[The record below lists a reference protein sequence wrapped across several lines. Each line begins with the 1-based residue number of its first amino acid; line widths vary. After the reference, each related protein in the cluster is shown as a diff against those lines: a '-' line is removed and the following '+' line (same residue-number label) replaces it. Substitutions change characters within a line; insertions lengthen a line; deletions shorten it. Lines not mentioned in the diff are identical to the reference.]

1 MKNDSNMFNNNS
13 IETEGVPADKTA
25 EIPKVVDS
33 TEEENAKK
41 PLVLFGR
48 EFSRKQVCAAG
59 AGILCAALLIGGG
72 AYAISH
78 ASWTGDSNAPAVSQ
92 SKDDEKQ
99 DMVLTLEVKADGW
112 DADTSTPVIAHI
124 EGADGEVD
132 FYTAIDANK
141 QVTVRV
147 GKSGTYTVT
156 FISPVNA
163 DGSIYK
169 VPSKRITA
177 GKADKKTAST
187 GVTFNKVD
195 ADKVTKDDLTAIA
208 KDVAAAVKK
217 GDSTLTGDKGAEVVK
232 KFEDNIKKNPNAD
245 TDAVEKETE
254 KAEETAKED
263 KSDAKTPE
271 TSDSKKDDGKATGS
285 SDNSGNKS
293 NSSSKKDEGKSD
305 SKPNGGN
312 SSNSGSNTNSG
323 SSSKKDDT
331 PAHQHNWVAQTK
343 TVHHDAQ
350 YKTVHHDAVTH
361 TEHVAPVY
369 QNQTTYHTV
378 CNECKQVI
386 DGKADEH
393 IKQTGHSG
401 YSTNVPITDE
411 VMVSEGYDKQV
422 TDTPAYDETVI
433 DKLVCTTCGATK
445 DAPQATS
452 DAAK

>member
-1 MKNDSNMFNNNS
+1 MKKDSNMFNDNS

-92 SKDDEKQ
+92 LKDDEEQ
-99 DMVLTLEVKADGW
+99 DMVLSLEVKADGW
-112 DADTSTPVIAHI
+112 DTETSTPVIAHI
-124 EGADGEVD
+124 EDEDGKVD
-132 FYTAIDANK
+132 FYTAIAANK
-141 QVTVRV
+141 QVTVKV
-147 GKSGTYTVT
+147 GESGTYTVT

-169 VPSKRITA
+169 VPSKKVTA
-177 GKADKKTAST
+177 GKADKTVAT
-187 GVTFNKVD
+187 GVTFDKVD

-208 KDVAAAVKK
+208 KDVAEAVKK

-254 KAEETAKED
+254 KAQESAKEE

-271 TSDSKKDDGKATGS
+271 TSDS
-285 SDNSGNKS
+285 KS

-305 SKPNGGN
+305 SKPSGGN
-312 SSNSGSNTNSG
+312 SSNSGSNSNSG

-361 TEHVAPVY
+361 QVWHDAVTEEHY
-369 QNQTTYHTV
+369 ICNQCGADITSDPWGHINNSLMNGGNCGSYHSTYVTV
-378 CNECKQVI
+378 KQ
-386 DGKADEH
+386 
-393 IKQTGHSG
+393 G
-401 YSTNVPITDE
+401 YYET
-411 VMVSEGYDKQV
+411 V
-422 TDTPAYDETVI
+422 TDQAAYDEQVQVRDAWDETV
-433 DKLVCTTCGATK
+433 TTGYKCSSCGATK
-445 DAPQATS
+445 
-452 DAAK
+452 

>member
-1 MKNDSNMFNNNS
+1 MQILGYCNQKGTMVD
-13 IETEGVPADKTA
+13 T
-25 EIPKVVDS
+25 EIPKVTKDMVSKDAGKK
-33 TEEENAKK
+33 EEGK

-48 EFSRKQVCAAG
+48 EFSRKQVCVAG

-141 QVTVRV
+141 QVTVKV

-169 VPSKRITA
+169 VSSKKVTA

-361 TEHVAPVY
+361 QVWHDPVTEEHY
-369 QNQTTYHTV
+369 ICNQCGADITSDPWGHINNSLMNGGNCGSYHSTYVTV
-378 CNECKQVI
+378 KQ
-386 DGKADEH
+386 
-393 IKQTGHSG
+393 G
-401 YSTNVPITDE
+401 YYET
-411 VMVSEGYDKQV
+411 V
-422 TDTPAYDETVI
+422 TDKAAWDEQVLVSKAWDETV
-433 DKLVCTTCGATK
+433 TTGYKCSSCGATK
-445 DAPQATS
+445 
-452 DAAK
+452 

>member
-1 MKNDSNMFNNNS
+1 MVV
-13 IETEGVPADKTA
+13 T
-25 EIPKVVDS
+25 EIPQVSDS
-33 TEEENAKK
+33 AEEAEKK
-41 PLVLFGR
+41 EETVKLFGR
-48 EFSRKQVCAAG
+48 EAAKKKACAAG

-124 EGADGEVD
+124 EDADGEVD
-132 FYTAIDANK
+132 FYTAIAANK
-141 QVTVRV
+141 QVTVKV
-147 GKSGTYTVT
+147 GESGTYTVT

-177 GKADKKTAST
+177 GKTDKTAAT
-187 GVTFNKVD
+187 GVTFDKVD
-195 ADKVTKDDLTAIA
+195 ADKVTKDELTDIA
-208 KDVAAAVKK
+208 KDVAEAVKK

-245 TDAVEKETE
+245 TDAVEKETG

-271 TSDSKKDDGKATGS
+271 TSGGKKDDGKATGG

-331 PAHQHNWVAQTK
+331 PTHKHNWVAQTK

-350 YKTVHHDAVTH
+350 YKTVHHDAQ
-361 TEHVAPVY
+361 Y
-369 QNQTTYHTV
+369 KTV
-378 CNECKQVI
+378 HHDAVVKYVSICNNC
-386 DGKADEH
+386 GAD
-393 IKQTGHSG
+393 ITGNEAAHFKNSLLNG
-401 YSTNVPITDE
+401 GNCGSCHEESRTV
-411 VMVSEGYDKQV
+411 QA
-422 TDTPAYDETVI
+422 AYDEQVKVSDAYDEQVQVSAAWDETV
-433 DKLVCTTCGATK
+433 TTGYKCSSCGATK
-445 DAPQATS
+445 
-452 DAAK
+452 

>member
-1 MKNDSNMFNNNS
+1 MKKDSNMFNDNS

-48 EFSRKQVCAAG
+48 EFSRKQACVAG

-92 SKDDEKQ
+92 SKDEEKQ

-124 EGADGEVD
+124 EDADGKVD
-132 FYTAIDANK
+132 FYTAIAANK
-141 QVTVRV
+141 QVTVKV

-169 VPSKRITA
+169 VSSKKVTA

-245 TDAVEKETE
+245 ADAAEKESE
-254 KAEETAKED
+254 KAQETAKED
-263 KSDAKTPE
+263 KSDAKKPD
-271 TSDSKKDDGKATGS
+271 TSDNKKNDSDSSNGSKNDSGNGGSGSKSDG
-285 SDNSGNKS
+285 NSGNS
-293 NSSSKKDEGKSD
+293 GS
-305 SKPNGGN
+305 
-312 SSNSGSNTNSG
+312 SSNSGG
-323 SSSKKDDT
+323 SSKKDDT
-331 PAHQHNWVAQTK
+331 TAHQHKWVAQTK

-350 YKTVHHDAVTH
+350 YKTVHHDAQYKTVHHDAVTK
-361 TEHVAPVY
+361 TVNIC
-369 QNQTTYHTV
+369 NQCGQDITGNEAAHFKAAAFSGGNCQSCHSETRTV
-378 CNECKQVI
+378 Q
-386 DGKADEH
+386 A
-393 IKQTGHSG
+393 
-401 YSTNVPITDE
+401 
-411 VMVSEGYDKQV
+411 
-422 TDTPAYDETVI
+422 AYDEQVKVSDAYDEQVQVSAAWEETV
-433 DKLVCTTCGATK
+433 TTGYKCSSCGATK
-445 DAPQATS
+445 
-452 DAAK
+452 

>member
-1 MKNDSNMFNNNS
+1 MENS
-13 IETEGVPADKTA
+13 GRIK
-25 EIPKVVDS
+25 
-33 TEEENAKK
+33 
-41 PLVLFGR
+41 LFGR

-92 SKDDEKQ
+92 SKDEEKQ

-112 DADTSTPVIAHI
+112 DADTSTPIIAHI
-124 EGADGEVD
+124 KDADGKVD
-132 FYTAIDANK
+132 FYTAIAANK
-141 QVTVRV
+141 QVTVKV

-169 VPSKRITA
+169 VSSKKVTA

-217 GDSTLTGDKGAEVVK
+217 GDSTLTGDKGAAVAK

-245 TDAVEKETE
+245 ADAVEKESE
-254 KAEETAKED
+254 KAQETAKED

-271 TSDSKKDDGKATGS
+271 TSDNKKNDSGSKND
-285 SDNSGNKS
+285 SGNNGS
-293 NSSSKKDEGKSD
+293 GNKSD
-305 SKPNGGN
+305 SKPSGG
-312 SSNSGSNTNSG
+312 SGNSGSGSSSG
-323 SSSKKDDT
+323 GSSKKDDT
-331 PAHQHNWVAQTK
+331 TAHQHNWVAQTK

-361 TEHVAPVY
+361 QVWHDAVTEEHY
-369 QNQTTYHTV
+369 ICNQCGADITSDPWGHLDAYDHGGYHSSYVTV
-378 CNECKQVI
+378 KQ
-386 DGKADEH
+386 
-393 IKQTGHSG
+393 G
-401 YSTNVPITDE
+401 YYET
-411 VMVSEGYDKQV
+411 V
-422 TDTPAYDETVI
+422 TDKAAYDEQVQVSAARDETV
-433 DKLVCTTCGATK
+433 TTGYKCSGCGATK
-445 DAPQATS
+445 
-452 DAAK
+452 

>member
-1 MKNDSNMFNNNS
+1 MRQKGLTEMKNDSNMFNDNS

-124 EGADGEVD
+124 EDADGEVD
-132 FYTAIDANK
+132 FYTAIAANK
-141 QVTVRV
+141 QVTVKV
-147 GKSGTYTVT
+147 GKSGTYSVT
-156 FISPVNA
+156 LIPPVNA
-163 DGSIYK
+163 DGSTYK
-169 VPSKRITA
+169 AASSKVKA
-177 GKADKKTAST
+177 GKDDKKTNGT
-187 GVTFNKVD
+187 VITLEKVE
-195 ADKVTKDDLTAIA
+195 AGKVTKDDLTAIA

-217 GDSTLTGDKGAEVVK
+217 GDSTLTGDRGAALAK
-232 KFEDNIKKNPNAD
+232 MFEDNIKKNPNAD
-245 TDAVEKETE
+245 ADAVEKESE
-254 KAEETAKED
+254 KAQETAKED

-271 TSDSKKDDGKATGS
+271 TSDNKKNDSVSKND
-285 SDNSGNKS
+285 SGNNGS
-293 NSSSKKDEGKSD
+293 GNKSD
-305 SKPNGGN
+305 SKPSGG
-312 SSNSGSNTNSG
+312 SGNSGSGSSSG
-323 SSSKKDDT
+323 GSSKKDDT
-331 PAHQHNWVAQTK
+331 TAHQHKWVAQTK

-361 TEHVAPVY
+361 QVWHDAVTEEHY
-369 QNQTTYHTV
+369 ICNQCGADITSDPWGHLDAYDHGGYHSSYVTV
-378 CNECKQVI
+378 KQ
-386 DGKADEH
+386 
-393 IKQTGHSG
+393 G
-401 YSTNVPITDE
+401 YYET
-411 VMVSEGYDKQV
+411 V
-422 TDTPAYDETVI
+422 TDKAAYDEQVQVSAAWDETV
-433 DKLVCTTCGATK
+433 TTGYKCSSCGATK
-445 DAPQATS
+445 
-452 DAAK
+452 

>member
-1 MKNDSNMFNNNS
+1 MKKDSNMFNDNS

-92 SKDDEKQ
+92 SKDEEKQ

-124 EGADGEVD
+124 EGADGKVD
-132 FYTAIDANK
+132 FYTAIAANK
-141 QVTVRV
+141 QVTVEV
-147 GKSGTYTVT
+147 GESGTYTVT
-156 FISPVNA
+156 LIPPVNA
-163 DGSIYK
+163 DGSTYK
-169 VPSKRITA
+169 AASSKVKA
-177 GKADKKTAST
+177 GKDDKKTNGT
-187 GVTFNKVD
+187 VITLEKVD
-195 ADKVTKDDLTAIA
+195 AGKVTKDDLTAIA

-245 TDAVEKETE
+245 ADAAEKESE
-254 KAEETAKED
+254 KAQETAKED

-271 TSDSKKDDGKATGS
+271 TSDNKKNDSGSKND
-285 SDNSGNKS
+285 SGNNGS
-293 NSSSKKDEGKSD
+293 GNKSD
-305 SKPNGGN
+305 SKPSEGSG
-312 SSNSGSNTNSG
+312 NSGSGSISG
-323 SSSKKDDT
+323 GSSKKDDT
-331 PAHQHNWVAQTK
+331 TAHQHKWVAQTK

-361 TEHVAPVY
+361 QVWHDAVTEEHY
-369 QNQTTYHTV
+369 ICNQCGADITSDPWGHLDAYDHGGYHSSYVTV
-378 CNECKQVI
+378 KQ
-386 DGKADEH
+386 
-393 IKQTGHSG
+393 G
-401 YSTNVPITDE
+401 YYET
-411 VMVSEGYDKQV
+411 V
-422 TDTPAYDETVI
+422 TDKAAYDEQVQVSAAWDETV
-433 DKLVCTTCGATK
+433 TTGYKCSSCGATK
-445 DAPQATS
+445 
-452 DAAK
+452 

>member
-1 MKNDSNMFNNNS
+1 MDEYGSR
-13 IETEGVPADKTA
+13 
-25 EIPKVVDS
+25 EIKRSDS
-33 TEEENAKK
+33 TKEENAKK

-72 AYAISH
+72 GYAISH

-124 EGADGEVD
+124 EDANGKVD
-132 FYTAIDANK
+132 FYTAIAANK
-141 QVTVRV
+141 QVTVKV

-169 VPSKRITA
+169 VSSKKVTA

-217 GDSTLTGDKGAEVVK
+217 GDSTLTGDKGAEIVK

-245 TDAVEKETE
+245 ADAVEKETG

-271 TSDSKKDDGKATGS
+271 TSDSKKND
-285 SDNSGNKS
+285 SGNNGS
-293 NSSSKKDEGKSD
+293 GNKSD
-305 SKPNGGN
+305 SKPSGG
-312 SSNSGSNTNSG
+312 SGNSGSGPSSG
-323 SSSKKDDT
+323 GSSKKDDT
-331 PAHQHNWVAQTK
+331 TAHQHNWVAQTK

-361 TEHVAPVY
+361 QVWHDAVTEEHY
-369 QNQTTYHTV
+369 ICNQCGADITSDPWGHLDAYDHGGYHSSYVTV
-378 CNECKQVI
+378 KQ
-386 DGKADEH
+386 
-393 IKQTGHSG
+393 G
-401 YSTNVPITDE
+401 YYET
-411 VMVSEGYDKQV
+411 V
-422 TDTPAYDETVI
+422 TDKAAYDEQVQVSAAWDETV
-433 DKLVCTTCGATK
+433 TTGYKCSSCGATK
-445 DAPQATS
+445 
-452 DAAK
+452 

>member
-1 MKNDSNMFNNNS
+1 MDEYGSR
-13 IETEGVPADKTA
+13 
-25 EIPKVVDS
+25 EIKRSDS
-33 TEEENAKK
+33 TKEENAKK

-72 AYAISH
+72 GYAITH

-112 DADTSTPVIAHI
+112 DADTSTPIIAHI
-124 EGADGEVD
+124 EDADGEVD
-132 FYTAIDANK
+132 FYTAIAAKK
-141 QVTVRV
+141 QVTVKV

-169 VPSKRITA
+169 VSSKKVTA

-245 TDAVEKETE
+245 ADAVEKETG

-271 TSDSKKDDGKATGS
+271 TSDSKKND
-285 SDNSGNKS
+285 SGNNGS
-293 NSSSKKDEGKSD
+293 GNKSD
-305 SKPNGGN
+305 SKPSEGSG
-312 SSNSGSNTNSG
+312 NSGSGSISG
-323 SSSKKDDT
+323 GSSKKDDT
-331 PAHQHNWVAQTK
+331 TAHQHKWVAQTK

-350 YKTVHHDAVTH
+350 YKTVHHDAQ
-361 TEHVAPVY
+361 Y
-369 QNQTTYHTV
+369 KTV
-378 CNECKQVI
+378 HHDAVVKYVSICNNC
-386 DGKADEH
+386 GAD
-393 IKQTGHSG
+393 ITGNEAAHFKNSLLNG
-401 YSTNVPITDE
+401 GNCGSCHEESRTV
-411 VMVSEGYDKQV
+411 QA
-422 TDTPAYDETVI
+422 AYDEQVKVSDAYDEQVQVSAAWDETV
-433 DKLVCTTCGATK
+433 TTGYKCSSCGATK
-445 DAPQATS
+445 
-452 DAAK
+452 

>member
-1 MKNDSNMFNNNS
+1 MKKDSNMFNDNS
-13 IETEGVPADKTA
+13 TETEGIPADKTA

-48 EFSRKQVCAAG
+48 KFSRKQVCVAG

-92 SKDDEKQ
+92 SKDEEKQ

-124 EGADGEVD
+124 EDADGEVD
-132 FYTAIDANK
+132 FYTAIAANK
-141 QVTVRV
+141 QVTVKV

-169 VPSKRITA
+169 VSSKKVTA

-245 TDAVEKETE
+245 ADAVEKESE
-254 KAEETAKED
+254 KAQETAKED

-271 TSDSKKDDGKATGS
+271 TSDNKKNDSGSKND
-285 SDNSGNKS
+285 SGNNGS
-293 NSSSKKDEGKSD
+293 GNKSD
-305 SKPNGGN
+305 SKPSGG
-312 SSNSGSNTNSG
+312 SGNSGSGSISG
-323 SSSKKDDT
+323 GSSKKDDT
-331 PAHQHNWVAQTK
+331 TAHQHNWVAQTK

-361 TEHVAPVY
+361 QVWHDAVTEEHY
-369 QNQTTYHTV
+369 ICNQCGADITSDPWGHLDAYDHGGYHSSYVTV
-378 CNECKQVI
+378 KQ
-386 DGKADEH
+386 
-393 IKQTGHSG
+393 G
-401 YSTNVPITDE
+401 YYET
-411 VMVSEGYDKQV
+411 V
-422 TDTPAYDETVI
+422 TDKAAYDEQVQVSAAWDETV
-433 DKLVCTTCGATK
+433 TTGYKCSSCGATK
-445 DAPQATS
+445 
-452 DAAK
+452 